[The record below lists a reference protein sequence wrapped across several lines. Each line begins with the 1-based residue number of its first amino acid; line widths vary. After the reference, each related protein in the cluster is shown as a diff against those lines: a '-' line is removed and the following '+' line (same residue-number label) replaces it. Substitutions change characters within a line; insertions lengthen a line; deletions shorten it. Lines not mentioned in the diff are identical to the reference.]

1 MESPFTSDWSG
12 SEDDRLDRAF
22 LMDQMSL
29 VVPETPSPLR
39 SKTRRSARLAED
51 ASSSVMTRL
60 SAARGKHSHAT
71 AGTARPAK
79 RRKVARASPGR
90 GSAAVSSRTL
100 FPDPDWLDD
109 TSSSSSSCSSS
120 SASSSSSSTSSSTCS
135 SSSASSSSSSSTSS
149 STSSPPRVTPAN
161 SLSFLTVAE
170 KRWLR
175 GECGDVSA
183 AVAEHEVVLIDD
195 DDDHIQLVCAAQM
208 EEDEAFA
215 RSLQAQFDQEEA
227 QLHQHHHQRPR
238 RTRVDRSSPP
248 GRGRRWRT
256 EDDFSE
262 DDFSEDDF
270 SEDDYE
276 ALLAL
281 EEQQGAVVSKKL
293 TREHVLRFPI
303 KRFQSGAGN
312 AGCQICFGDYDHGE
326 RLRMLPC
333 FHDYHVACIDRW
345 LQDNTTCPI
354 CRVDL
359 ADL

>member
-60 SAARGKHSHAT
+60 SAGRVKHSHAT
-71 AGTARPAK
+71 AGTSRPAK

-100 FPDPDWLDD
+100 FPDDDWLD
-109 TSSSSSSCSSS
+109 TSSSSSSCSPSA
-120 SASSSSSSTSSSTCS
+120 ASSSSSSTSSPS
-135 SSSASSSSSSSTSS
+135 
-149 STSSPPRVTPAN
+149 RVTPAMRPAVGTPSN
-161 SLSFLTVAE
+161 PLSFLTAAE

-175 GECGDVSA
+175 GECGDVST
-183 AVAEHEVVLIDD
+183 AVAEHEAVLIDD
-195 DDDHIQLVCAAQM
+195 DDDIQLVCAAQM

-227 QLHQHHHQRPR
+227 QLHQHHQRLRPQP
-238 RTRVDRSSPP
+238 RSSPPP

-256 EDDFSE
+256 EDDFY
-262 DDFSEDDF
+262 
-270 SEDDYE
+270 EDDYE

-312 AGCQICFGDYDHGE
+312 AGCQICFGDYDDGE

>member
-1 MESPFTSDWSG
+1 MESPFTSDCGG

-22 LMDQMSL
+22 LVDQMSL
-29 VVPETPSPLR
+29 VIPETPSPLR
-39 SKTRRSARLAED
+39 SETRRSASLAED
-51 ASSSVMTRL
+51 ASSSVMTGL
-60 SAARGKHSHAT
+60 SAARVKHWPGES
-71 AGTARPAK
+71 RPTK
-79 RRKVARASPGR
+79 RRKVARASPEH
-90 GSAAVSSRTL
+90 GSVAVSSRTL
-100 FPDPDWLDD
+100 SPDEDWLD
-109 TSSSSSSCSSS
+109 TSSSSSSWSTLA
-120 SASSSSSSTSSSTCS
+120 ASSSSSSTSSPS
-135 SSSASSSSSSSTSS
+135 
-149 STSSPPRVTPAN
+149 RVTPAVDMPSN
-161 SLSFLTVAE
+161 SLSFLTAAE
-170 KRWLR
+170 KRWLKD
-175 GECGDVSA
+175 ECGDVST

-195 DDDHIQLVCAAQM
+195 DDDDIQMVCAAQM

-227 QLHQHHHQRPR
+227 QLHHHHQRPR
-238 RTRVDRSSPP
+238 RTRADRSSPP
-248 GRGRRWRT
+248 SRGRRWRT

-262 DDFSEDDF
+262 DDSSEDNS

-293 TREHVLRFPI
+293 TRDHVLRFPI

-312 AGCQICFGDYDHGE
+312 AGCQICFGDYDDGE
-326 RLRMLPC
+326 HLRMLPC